1 MHGTGGEWWVD
12 NQRLH
17 WDLLDH
23 WSEAA
28 QAWGLPAVT
37 DFNTGTNE
45 GVGYYRVNQRGGWR
59 MNTAKAFLRTAKA
72 PGLKVETHAHTRRVL
87 AEGGRAVGVEYEQG
101 GAVKT
106 ARARDEVI
114 LSAGAIGS
122 PQILQVSGLGPAAQ
136 LRRHGIAVQRD
147 CPQVGANLQD
157 HLQLRSAWRLNG
169 ALTLNTLANCL
180 WGKATVIR

>member
-1 MHGTGGEWWVD
+1 MHGAGGEWRVD

-17 WDLLDH
+17 WD
-23 WSEAA
+23 
-28 QAWGLPAVT
+28 LPAVT

-59 MNTAKAFLRTAKA
+59 MNTAKAFLRAAKA

-87 AEGGRAVGVEYEQG
+87 VEGGRAVGVEYEQG

-106 ARARDEVI
+106 ARARAEVI

-122 PQILQVSGLGPAAQ
+122 PQILQLSGLGPAALLQ
-136 LRRHGIAVQRD
+136 RHGIAVQRD
-147 CPQVGANLQD
+147 CPLVGANLQD
-157 HLQLRSAWRLNG
+157 HLQLRCAWRLNG
-169 ALTLNTLANCL
+169 ALTLMST
-180 WGKATVIR
+180 TD